1 MLEYQKKQPELG
13 STLPDM
19 NRAPTGAEPEYSWLD
34 RLSDAFSGAGYG
46 LTDQLESTAQMVRHP
61 WDTAQAV
68 TMGTAKAINDA
79 VNDPRAAGLAAIKGV
94 KDFANKATS
103 NPFEFGRAVGANVS
117 VNPRKLAAMLESPM
131 IREMTVYHGT
141 PHQFPA
147 TEANP
152 LGEFDAS
159 KQDVQVDLYPVK
171 NRKDT
176 LNLARLVVD
185 PEKRKQGLGSKAMQ
199 EIIDSADAGG
209 KTITLSP
216 STDFGATSVT
226 RLKNFYKRF
235 GFVENKGRNKDF
247 TISESMYRVPQ
258 SLENE

>member
-1 MLEYQKKQPELG
+1 MLDWDKPLSEQSDYVKNAINKSEYALRDMAFDITGNNDPTGGQIAKTAMNPKEFSQHLRELG
-13 STLPDM
+13 IPGIKYLDAGSRGQGGTGTRNFVIFPGEEKNLKILER
-19 NRAPTGAEPEYSWLD
+19 NGQKPTPQELG
-34 RLSDAFSGAGYG
+34 
-46 LTDQLESTAQMVRHP
+46 
-61 WDTAQAV
+61 
-68 TMGTAKAINDA
+68 KALQSM
-79 VNDPRAAGLAAIKGV
+79 P
-94 KDFANKATS
+94 
-103 NPFEFGRAVGANVS
+103 
-117 VNPRKLAAMLESPM
+117 
-131 IREMTVYHGT
+131 
-141 PHQFPA
+141 
-147 TEANP
+147 
-152 LGEFDAS
+152 S

-247 TISESMYRVPQ
+247 TINESMYRVPQ